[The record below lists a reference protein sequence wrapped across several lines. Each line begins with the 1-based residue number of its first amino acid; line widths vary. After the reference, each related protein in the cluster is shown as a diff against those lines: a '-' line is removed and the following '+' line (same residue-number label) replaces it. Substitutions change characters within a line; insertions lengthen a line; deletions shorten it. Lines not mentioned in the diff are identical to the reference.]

1 MSTENWLELIN
12 QVPKGSRITLTG
24 GEPLV
29 YKDFEKFLWKLT
41 NITTI

>member
-12 QVPKGSRITLTG
+12 QVPKEVEYDMG

-41 NITTI
+41 NIVKLI